1 MSLLN
6 VMGRRLRTGDPAAT
20 VDRLFSSNHVKDLR
34 LIINVTLW
42 AVVLAVPIGLL
53 LSFEYEVVTQW
64 KQIADRRSD
73 WIFVHIAFAAAGN
86 LFAWLGPGLAV
97 VGAVLAWAYQVGSA
111 RLGVVDLFACE
122 VSTLCRIATVLDTA
136 RHFTDHFKL
145 GPTAQP
151 QGSDAQCAPVAHFTS
166 QEDYFPVFE
175 NNTGDL
181 QALEARVVVNITA
194 FYTYV
199 KAWRDSLRALAEI
212 RPAPAEIRAPQ
223 GNAAT
228 TGPWHDA
235 ARNIVYV
242 MFLGLESARKAV
254 EDLVEFEPE
263 SAERSI
269 VILISELEAYR
280 FLREQFADP
289 KDIRHQRILLRLA
302 GYQRLVPEL
311 CAVVENGRAE
321 EHSSGDR
328 REPHQPPQ
336 ISQWQPAWLLLDEL
350 RKRYD
355 AAMSVAG

>member
-42 AVVLAVPIGLL
+42 AVVLAVPMGLL
-53 LSFEYEVVTQW
+53 LSFEYEVVNQW
-64 KQIADRRSD
+64 KQIEDRKTD

-86 LFAWLGPGLAV
+86 LFAWLGPGLAL

-122 VSTLCRIATVLDTA
+122 VSTLCRIATVLDTV

-145 GPTAQP
+145 GPSAQP
-151 QGSDAQCAPVAHFTS
+151 QGTDGPCAPVTHFTS
-166 QEDYFPVFE
+166 QEDYCPVFE

-181 QALEARVVVNITA
+181 QALEARVVINITA
-194 FYTYV
+194 FYTYI
-199 KAWRDSLRALAEI
+199 KAWRDALRALAEI
-212 RPAPAEIRAPQ
+212 KPLPAELRAPE
-223 GNAAT
+223 GSAAT
-228 TGPWHDA
+228 TGPWHDT
-235 ARNIVYV
+235 ARNVVYV
-242 MFLGLESARKAV
+242 LFLGLESARKAV

-263 SAERSI
+263 NAERSI

-280 FLREQFADP
+280 FLREQFTDP
-289 KDIRHQRILLRLA
+289 KDIRHQRIMLRIA
-302 GYQRLVPEL
+302 DYQRLVPGI
-311 CAVVENGRAE
+311 CAVVEQGRAQE
-321 EHSSGDR
+321 QISGAR
-328 REPHQPPQ
+328 RESHEPQ
-336 ISQWQPAWLLLDEL
+336 QIAQWQPAWLLLDEL

-355 AAMSVAG
+355 AAMAVAA